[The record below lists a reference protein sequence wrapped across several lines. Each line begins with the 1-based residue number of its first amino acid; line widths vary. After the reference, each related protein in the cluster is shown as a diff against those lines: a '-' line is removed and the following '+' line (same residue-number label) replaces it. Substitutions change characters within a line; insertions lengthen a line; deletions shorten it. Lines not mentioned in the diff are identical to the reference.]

1 MAERNVYNILLFPIS
16 MNKRVCF
23 ARGNQKKFIKY
34 LKEKSSLEW
43 KELAKKFEI
52 NENTLSKSYQF
63 ELCDI
68 PYAIFKKIIS
78 FLGNEEATILKKYN
92 AKINEEK
99 LVIGRKVFGE
109 QKKVL
114 DTVKINFKSNNLKL
128 IISDVEYSK
137 SDLEKGIKI
146 PTLITPE
153 LAEEIGMHFGDG
165 FLSERR
171 YDYRLKGN
179 QIDEREYY
187 ICYIAPLF
195 KKLYNLDVKLKDFD
209 RSFGFEISSKGLWGF
224 KTKVIGIKPGKKYGI
239 TFPEVLKINNIKI
252 LGAFLRG
259 LFDTDGSLSFKT
271 KYGYRNY
278 YPEITLAL
286 TSKNLIK
293 DVAGILFMLGFNP
306 CVYFNEK
313 YGIIT
318 IYGVGAFKKYET
330 LINWSSTKN
339 LNKVNEWK
347 MRYPQLYN
355 MADVVQRSV
364 SMAVARGT
372 RVRLPASALAF
383 NRGEKWQ

>member
-1 MAERNVYNILLFPIS
+1 

-23 ARGNQKKFIKY
+23 SSGDQNRFIKY
-34 LKEKSSLEW
+34 LKDKSTLGW
-43 KELAKKFEI
+43 KELSKRLGV
-52 NENTLSKSYQF
+52 NESTLSKSYMF
-63 ELCDI
+63 ELCNL
-68 PYAIFKKIIS
+68 PYNTFKKILVIINKDEKS
-78 FLGNEEATILKKYN
+78 ILKKYN
-92 AKINEEK
+92 GKIRREE

-109 QKKVL
+109 QRKAL
-114 DTVKINFKSNNLKL
+114 DKIKITFKSTNLNL
-128 IISDVEYSK
+128 ILSEVKCSK
-137 SDLEKGIKI
+137 SDLNKGIKL
-146 PTLITPE
+146 PTSITPE

-165 FLSERR
+165 FLSARK

-187 ICYIAPLF
+187 SIYIAPLF
-195 KKLYNLDVKLKDFD
+195 KKLYNINVKLKDFD
-209 RSFGFEISSKGLWGF
+209 RSFGFEIYSKALWEF

-239 TFPEVLKINNIKI
+239 TFPEILKVNNIKI

-259 LFDTDGSLSFKT
+259 LFDTDGSTGFKT
-271 KYGYRNY
+271 KYGYKNY

-286 TSKNLIK
+286 TSKRLIK
-293 DVAGILFMLGFNP
+293 DVAIILFMLGFNP

-318 IYGVGAFKKYET
+318 IYGVRTFKRYEK
-330 LINWSSTKN
+330 LIGWSSPKN

-364 SMAVARGT
+364 STAVARGT
-372 RVRLPASALAF
+372 RVRLPASALQF
-383 NRGEKWQ
+383 KKEMEEKCLRK